1 MKDFHANNPNPD
13 NRGKPKHDIRE
24 LAPLLWLV
32 FLTLLLVSPLLFG
45 TPPSKQPAQLTYSE
59 FIQQV
64 QKGNVTRVEMSGL
77 QVEGSL
83 NSPIS
88 WSPDGATEPSQH
100 KTFVTSL
107 PEAEDPNLFPLLD
120 KQGVSV
126 VAQQSGP
133 PWFTIILIGS
143 LLILLLVGIFFFAG
157 SKWLGNRVSSRTFS
171 QSKARLY
178 TVNQTSTS
186 FSDVAGEDQ
195 AKLELAEI
203 VDFLKNPSK
212 YHRLGGRIPRGVL
225 LVGPPGTGKTLL
237 ARAVA
242 GEAGAPFFSISASEF
257 VEIYVGVGAGR
268 VRDLFKK
275 AKEHAPSIIFID
287 ELDAV
292 GRQRGAGLGNAN
304 DEREQTL
311 NQILVEMDGFDP
323 YNQIIIIAATN
334 RPDVL
339 DPALLRPGRFD
350 RQIVVGLPDRRGR
363 EEILNI
369 HIRNMPLDSDVNL
382 GIIARETPGF
392 TGADLANLCNEAA
405 LMAARYG
412 KEKIGVAEF
421 QEALDKILLG
431 TERPSIMDENEL
443 RTVAYHEAGHA
454 LVASLI
460 PGADPVH
467 RVTIIPRGRALGV
480 TAQLP
485 EVERYNHSREELI
498 NKLTVLMGGRAAEE
512 IALGQ
517 ITTGAESDFQQATRL
532 AIGMVTRWGMSEEL
546 GPVGY
551 HMGEPDPFIYREMGL
566 DRVYSE
572 MTAGLIDQEVKNI
585 LRETY
590 QRAIKILSE
599 HKELLERLAHALL
612 KEETLDAAGVKSIL
626 QYAGE

>member
-1 MKDFHANNPNPD
+1 MKNFHANHPNPD
-13 NRGKPKHDIRE
+13 NKSKPKRNIRD
-24 LAPLLWLV
+24 LAPLLWLL
-32 FLTLLLVSPLLFG
+32 FLTLLLVAPLLFDKS
-45 TPPSKQPAQLTYSE
+45 PSERPAQLTYSE
-59 FIQQV
+59 FVQQV
-64 QKGNVTRVEMSGL
+64 KKGNVTSVEMSGL
-77 QVEGSL
+77 RVGGSL
-83 NSPIS
+83 KNPIS
-88 WSPDGATEPSQH
+88 WTLVGATQPSEH
-100 KTFVTSL
+100 KTFVTNL
-107 PEAEDPNLFPLLD
+107 PEADDPSLFPLLER
-120 KQGVSV
+120 QGVSV
-126 VAQQSGP
+126 VAHQSGLS
-133 PWFTIILIGS
+133 WLIIILVGT
-143 LLILLLVGIFFFAG
+143 LITLLLVGIFYFVG
-157 SKWLGNRVSSRTFS
+157 SKRRGNHVGSNNFT

-178 TVNQTSTS
+178 TLNQPSTS

-203 VDFLKNPSK
+203 VDFLKNPLK
-212 YHRLGGRIPRGVL
+212 YHRLGGRIPKGVL

-257 VEIYVGVGAGR
+257 VEIYVGVGASR
-268 VRDLFKK
+268 VRDLFSK
-275 AKEHAPSIIFID
+275 AKEQAPSIIFVD

-292 GRQRGAGLGNAN
+292 GRQRGASFGN

-323 YNQIIIIAATN
+323 YNQIIVIAATN

-350 RQIVVGLPDRRGR
+350 RQVVVGLPDRRGR
-363 EEILNI
+363 EDILKI
-369 HIRNMPLDSDVNL
+369 HTRNMPLDSNVDL
-382 GIIARETPGF
+382 GIVARETPGF
-392 TGADLANLCNEAA
+392 SGADLANLCNEAA
-405 LMAARYG
+405 LMAARYERQ
-412 KEKIGVAEF
+412 KVGVPEF

-431 TERPSIMDENEL
+431 AEKASRMDEDEL

-485 EVERYNHSREELI
+485 EVERYNHSRDELVT
-498 NKLTVLMGGRAAEE
+498 KLTVLMGGRAAEE

-532 AIGMVTRWGMSEEL
+532 ALGMVTRWGMSEEL

-551 HMGEPDPFIYREMGL
+551 HANETNPSSFRELGL
-566 DRVYSE
+566 DRAYSE

-585 LRETY
+585 LRETH
-590 QRAIKILSE
+590 QRAIKILTE
-599 HKELLERLAHALL
+599 HKEQLEHLAHALL
-612 KEETLDAAGVKSIL
+612 KEETLDAVGVKSIL
-626 QYAGE
+626 LQSI